1 MGLSIIILFAVSFKL
16 VVLAVLYRMTL
27 TFVAQSVSHCLDE
40 FSFLLRKCYMSA
52 NFLVS
57 MQTLIEFLE

>member
-16 VVLAVLYRMTL
+16 VVLAVFYRMTL
-27 TFVAQSVSHCLDE
+27 PFVAQSVSHCLDE